1 MPVSLYQS
9 WLALNRPYIQ
19 TKISKLGKLLQTDT
33 TGGSGG
39 QLKIK
44 LFSKYTKSIRR
55 ILN

>member
-39 QLKIK
+39 QLQIK